1 MEKSNTKG
9 DGIFMRK
16 IIMLVILAMTTFS
29 CSLFDVDEWNEARER
44 RAERGVKCYKY
55 PSGNVYCE
63 DKDGNNAY

>member
-29 CSLFDVDEWNEARER
+29 CSLLDNEAYQEMKRD
-44 RAERGVKCYKY
+44 RAERGVECYRRY
-55 PSGNVYCE
+55 DGTVYCK
-63 DKDGNNAY
+63 DKYGNRY

>member
-1 MEKSNTKG
+1 MK
-9 DGIFMRK
+9 K
-16 IIMLVILAMTTFS
+16 IIMLIILVMTAFS

-44 RAERGVKCYKY
+44 RAERGVKCYRY